1 MTEIA
6 ESEQLRKKKKRD
18 EGLRISFVSHKTYH
32 DSASTGQPTKKKKKN
47 SKCALTYA
55 SAQST
60 QATRIRRRTL
70 GSSKINKKNLLP
82 QKKKNNKDNLY
93 YHCEMKQ
100 NHDRIG
106 HTKKKKNEQQRTEN
120 KGRQRKKKKLKN
132 GEKRWFWE
140 SEWPKASFVV
150 QAESL

>member
-1 MTEIA
+1 MRVY
-6 ESEQLRKKKKRD
+6 ESVLC
-18 EGLRISFVSHKTYH
+18 
-32 DSASTGQPTKKKKKN
+32 PTKRITTPHLPASQPKKKKN

-120 KGRQRKKKKLKN
+120 KGRQRKKKSSKMEKKDGSGNPNGLKQVSWC
-132 GEKRWFWE
+132 KRRACE
-140 SEWPKASFVV
+140 TSF
-150 QAESL
+150 